1 MHIHFQRFF
10 AGLLALWWSGCALPE
25 GGQTSPE
32 ELHYLAISSR
42 VSADIERQWDLLH
55 PDVRA
60 RITALHRAETKARR
74 LVLDHYP
81 KDQQQATLALIDSA
95 GSSTLATPRDTF
107 SQLLA
112 TSELEALSLSQRLG
126 ARVSTLVKDGDSA
139 IVETRAGQSINVRQH
154 DDSLWYLALTE
165 QERTALDNA
174 IAQAERNLA
183 KVQVNVATLDGN
195 PVK

>member
-1 MHIHFQRFF
+1 M
-10 AGLLALWWSGCALPE
+10 
-25 GGQTSPE
+25 
-32 ELHYLAISSR
+32 
-42 VSADIERQWDLLH
+42 
-55 PDVRA
+55 
-60 RITALHRAETKARR
+60 
-74 LVLDHYP
+74 
-81 KDQQQATLALIDSA
+81 IDSA